1 MDFRDCST
9 KDMVAE
15 LIKRGAE
22 FVDTEKYKGYRLL
35 KRYSSDE
42 REVSSR
48 ILILKD
54 CIGVNS
60 DGF

>member
-9 KDMVAE
+9 KDLVVE
-15 LIKRGAE
+15 LINRGAE
-22 FVDTEKYKGYRLL
+22 FVDTERYKGYRLL

-54 CIGVNS
+54 L
-60 DGF
+60 